1 MRRRANPISRFFL
14 LLEDVSGSMVVL
26 TSVAVFLLVFVVWA
40 YNSEIEKTVRAQ
52 GIVETSLTDKVVGHS
67 EGGVVEKVYVREG
80 DSVVAGQPIVA
91 IANTTTTKER
101 NKSEIK
107 QKQLRAKLE
116 RLRAESTDSV
126 AEFEERASTDEELSE
141 LQFARYRADALRQRV
156 MILETQIAQTE
167 SALEAS
173 KRHMQNLREEQDVL
187 RQQYDLLEPMVKKG
201 VGSRQL
207 LLQRKSE
214 MARMSTALD
223 EAANKSKEYVLDIQE
238 LKQRIS
244 REQLDFIRDVREEI
258 STTASEL
265 QGVTEEVNAANE
277 QIVRSVVRSPVKG
290 TIYRLSANTV
300 GGIVRSGEALAEI
313 VPDDAIIRIEGK
325 VQPNDRTKIWN
336 GMMAKIRPSS
346 YEFSRETMLRAE
358 IVNISA
364 KTYFD
369 DLTRSWYYRVILKTI
384 KEDAGKTKDFIP
396 GMIVEVN
403 ILSGKESVLEYV
415 LSPVLRGV
423 RGALS
428 EHNTR

>member
-1 MRRRANPISRFFL
+1 MISRFFR
-14 LLEDVSGSMVVL
+14 LLEHISGSMIVVV
-26 TSVAVFLLVFVVWA
+26 SIAVFLVVFLIWA

-52 GIVETSLTDKVVGHS
+52 GIVETNLTDKVVGHS

-107 QKQLRAKLE
+107 QKQLRAKLD
-116 RLRAESTDSV
+116 RLMAESAGSV
-126 AEFEERASTDEELSE
+126 EEFETKASTAEELSE
-141 LQFARYRADALRQRV
+141 LQFARYRAGALEQRV
-156 MILETQIAQTE
+156 MILETQIAQSE
-167 SALEAS
+167 AALAAG
-173 KRHMQNLREEQDVL
+173 KRHMQNLLEEQKIL
-187 RQQYDLLEPMVKKG
+187 KQQYDMLESMVKKG

-207 LLQRKSE
+207 LLQRKTE
-214 MARMSTALD
+214 LAKMATSLD
-223 EAANKSKEYVLDIQE
+223 EVADKSKEYALDIQE
-238 LKQRIS
+238 LEQRIS

-258 STTASEL
+258 SITSSEL
-265 QGVTEEVNAANE
+265 QGITEEVNAANE
-277 QIVRSVVRSPVKG
+277 QIVRSVVRSPVDG

-313 VPDDAIIRIEGK
+313 VPDDAVIRIEGK

-336 GMMAKIRPSS
+336 GMKAKIRPSS

-364 KTYFD
+364 KTHFD
-369 DLTRSWYYRVILKTI
+369 DLTRSWYYRVVLKTV

-415 LSPVLRGV
+415 LSPVLRGF

>member
-1 MRRRANPISRFFL
+1 MRRENPISRFFM
-14 LLEDVSGSMVVL
+14 LLEEVSGSMIVL
-26 TSVAVFLLVFVVWA
+26 VSVAVFLIVFVVWA
-40 YNSEIEKTVRAQ
+40 YNCDIEKTVRAQ
-52 GIVETSLTDKVVGHS
+52 GIVETNLTDKVVGHY

-80 DSVVAGQPIVA
+80 DGVVAGQPIVA

-107 QKQLRAKLE
+107 QKQLRAKLA
-116 RLRAESTDSV
+116 RLTAESAGNV
-126 AEFEERASTDEELSE
+126 EEFAAKASTDEELSE
-141 LQFARYRADALRQRV
+141 LQFARYRAEALQQRV
-156 MILETQIAQTE
+156 MILETQIAQSE
-167 SALEAS
+167 AALAAS
-173 KRHMQNLREEQDVL
+173 ERHMQNLREEQNVL
-187 RQQYDLLEPMVKKG
+187 KQQYDMLEPMVRKG

-207 LLQRKSE
+207 LLQRKSDLAK
-214 MARMSTALD
+214 MTTGLD
-223 EAANKSKEYVLDIQE
+223 EVSNKSKEYALDIQE

-313 VPDDAIIRIEGK
+313 VPDDAVIRIEGK

-346 YEFSRETMLRAE
+346 YEFSRDTMLRAE
-358 IVNISA
+358 IINISA

-369 DLTRSWYYRVILKTI
+369 ELTRSWYYRVILKTV
-384 KEDAGKTKDFIP
+384 KEDAEKTKDFIP

-403 ILSGKESVLEYV
+403 ILSGTESVLEYV
-415 LSPVLRGV
+415 LSPVMRGV

>member
-1 MRRRANPISRFFL
+1 MRRGNPISRFFL
-14 LLEDVSGSMVVL
+14 LLEEVSGSMIVL
-26 TSVAVFLLVFVVWA
+26 AAVAVFLVVFLVWA
-40 YNSEIEKTVRAQ
+40 YNCDIEKTVRAQ
-52 GIVETSLTDKVVGHS
+52 GIVETNLTDKVVGHY

-116 RLRAESTDSV
+116 RLMAESTDSV
-126 AEFEERASTDEELSE
+126 EAFAGRAATDEELSE
-141 LQFARYRADALRQRV
+141 LQFARYRAEALQQRV
-156 MILETQIAQTE
+156 RILETQIAQSE
-167 SALEAS
+167 AALAAG
-173 KRHMQNLREEQDVL
+173 KRHMRNLEEERSVL
-187 RQQYDLLEPMVKKG
+187 KQQHDLLEPMVKKG

-214 MARMSTALD
+214 LAKMATGLD
-223 EAANKSKEYVLDIQE
+223 EVANKSKEYALDIQE

-244 REQLDFIRDVREEI
+244 RERLDFIRDVREEI

-313 VPDDAIIRIEGK
+313 VPDDAVIRIEGK

-346 YEFSRETMLRAE
+346 YEFSRKTMLRAE

-384 KEDAGKTKDFIP
+384 KEDAEKTKDFIP

-403 ILSGKESVLEYV
+403 ILSGTESVLEYV
-415 LSPVLRGV
+415 LSPVMRGV

>member
-1 MRRRANPISRFFL
+1 
-14 LLEDVSGSMVVL
+14 MVV
-26 TSVAVFLLVFVVWA
+26 VVAIAVFLVVFLVWA

-52 GIVETSLTDKVVGHS
+52 GIVETNLTDKVVGHF

-80 DSVVAGQPIVA
+80 DSVVAGQALVS

-107 QKQLRAKLE
+107 QKQLRAKLD
-116 RLRAESTDSV
+116 RLMAESTGSV
-126 AEFEERASTDEELSE
+126 EEFEGTAITPEELSE
-141 LQFARYRADALRQRV
+141 VQFARYRAGALKQRV
-156 MILETQIAQTE
+156 MILETQIAQSE
-167 SALEAS
+167 AALEAG
-173 KRHMQNLREEQDVL
+173 KRHMQNLLEEQKIL
-187 RQQYDLLEPMVKKG
+187 KQQYDMLESMVKKG

-207 LLQRKSE
+207 LLQRKTDLAK
-214 MARMSTALD
+214 MATSLD
-223 EAANKSKEYVLDIQE
+223 EVADKSKEYALDIQE
-238 LKQRIS
+238 LEQRIS

-258 STTASEL
+258 SITSSEL
-265 QGVTEEVNAANE
+265 QGITEEVNAANE
-277 QIVRSVVRSPVKG
+277 QIVRSVVRSPVDG
-290 TIYRLSANTV
+290 TIYKLSANTV

-313 VPDDAIIRIEGK
+313 VPDDAVIRIEGK

-336 GMMAKIRPSS
+336 GMKAKIRPSS

-369 DLTRSWYYRVILKTI
+369 DLTRSWYYRVILKTV

-415 LSPVLRGV
+415 LSPVLRGF

>member
-1 MRRRANPISRFFL
+1 MRRENPVSRFFL

-26 TSVAVFLLVFVVWA
+26 VSMAVFLVVFVIWA
-40 YNSEIEKTVRAQ
+40 YSCDIEKTVRAQ
-52 GIVETSLTDKVVGHS
+52 GIVETNLTDKVVGHY

-107 QKQLRAKLE
+107 QNQLRAKLA
-116 RLRAESTDSV
+116 RLMAESAGSV
-126 AEFEERASTDEELSE
+126 EAFAASAATDEELSE
-141 LQFARYRADALRQRV
+141 LQFAQYRAEALQQRV
-156 MILETQIAQTE
+156 MILETQIAQSE
-167 SALEAS
+167 AALAAS
-173 KRHMQNLREEQDVL
+173 ERHMQNLREEQKVL
-187 RQQYDLLEPMVKKG
+187 KQQHDMLEPMVRKG

-214 MARMSTALD
+214 LAKMTTGLD
-223 EAANKSKEYVLDIQE
+223 EVGNKSQEYALDIQE

-244 REQLDFIRDVREEI
+244 REHLDFIRDVREEI

-313 VPDDAIIRIEGK
+313 VPDDAVIRIEGK

-346 YEFSRETMLRAE
+346 YEFSRDTMLRAE

-369 DLTRSWYYRVILKTI
+369 ELTRSWYYRVVLKTI

-403 ILSGKESVLEYV
+403 ILSGTESVLEYV
-415 LSPVLRGV
+415 LSPIMRGV